1 MVQQPQYD
9 RSGPKLSWVLGGT
22 ATLTLLFGV
31 LSYKRYAESE
41 RWVAQGIAQMQS
53 QGQSLDAEGCIDA
66 AVTWHDACED
76 EGANA
81 AVCLQGVK
89 LVLFHCLAAKPR
101 VEACEPYM
109 VPQLDPRGKVDPG
122 DWVYM
127 RCIDRGMTCKQR
139 RECACAETYRTLESF
154 CRHDGKGVVL

>member
-1 MVQQPQYD
+1 MQQAQYD
-9 RSGPKLSWVLGGT
+9 TSGPKLSWVLGGA

-41 RWVAQGIAQMQS
+41 RWVAKGIAQMEQD
-53 QGQSLDAEGCIDA
+53 GEGLDPEGCIDA
-66 AVTWHDACED
+66 AVHWHDACEQ

-81 AVCLQGVK
+81 AVCLQGIK

-101 VEACEPYM
+101 VEPCKPYM
-109 VPQLDPRGKVDPG
+109 VPQLDPQGKVDPG

-139 RECACAETYRTLESF
+139 RECACAESYRTLESF
-154 CRHDGKGVVL
+154 CRNDGKGVVL